1 MSISAVN
8 FAGNRANQYNPE
20 EKKSNSTT
28 KTIASAVLPG
38 LGQICDGRVGAGATF
53 MAGTALC
60 RVGARKLKQ
69 SFDKDTFKLAA
80 ECPNQI
86 LDVMEGKE
94 SAKNLKG
101 ASKMIFKGTAA
112 KYLGLAGVC
121 LWLASV
127 LDASKKS

>member
-38 LGQICDGRVGAGATF
+38 LGQVCDGRVGTGAAF

-60 RVGARKLKQ
+60 GIGASELKR
-69 SFDKDTFKLAA
+69 SVYKDSFKLAA
-80 ECPNQI
+80 ECPDKALNAI
-86 LDVMEGKE
+86 ETV
-94 SAKNLKG
+94 SVKNIKG
-101 ASKMIFKGTAA
+101 ASKIVFKAVAA
-112 KYLGLAGVC
+112 KYLGLAGVG